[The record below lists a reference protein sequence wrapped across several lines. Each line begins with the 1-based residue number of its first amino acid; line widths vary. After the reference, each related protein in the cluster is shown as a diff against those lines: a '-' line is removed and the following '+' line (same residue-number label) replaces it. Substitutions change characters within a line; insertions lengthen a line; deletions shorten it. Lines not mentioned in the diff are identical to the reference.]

1 MSTHRIHRKHRDHL
15 RNRRGVSL
23 IEVMVAV
30 TLLGLIATVQTV
42 ATMRLAIQNRQAAV
56 GVSRATAMTTAAD
69 FFSTMPPASI
79 AGNLG
84 CATLTLPANYPHTR
98 CVTST
103 AVNAAVERMQIIITP
118 TNTAFRPDTVI
129 VDRVTTS
136 PGSVFQ

>member
-1 MSTHRIHRKHRDHL
+1 MNRHRDRL

-42 ATMRLAIQNRQAAV
+42 ATMRLAIHNRQAAV

-69 FFSTMPPASI
+69 FFATMPLASI

-84 CATLTLPANYPHTR
+84 CTTLALPENYPHAR

-103 AVNAAVERMQIIITP
+103 AVNASVSRIRIIIAP
-118 TNTAFRPDTVI
+118 TNTAFRADTVI

-136 PGSVFQ
+136 SAQVFQ